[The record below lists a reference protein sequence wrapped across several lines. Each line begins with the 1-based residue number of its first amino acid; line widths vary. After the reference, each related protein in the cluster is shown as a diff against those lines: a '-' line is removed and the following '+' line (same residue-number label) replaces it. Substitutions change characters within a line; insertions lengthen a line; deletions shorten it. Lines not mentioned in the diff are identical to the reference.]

1 MTLRQMFEQG
11 EFISAPGVFDP
22 LSARAAG
29 AYGARALYMT
39 GYGVSASLLG
49 AAVSPKQ
56 AATKKLLNE
65 GVEQSDVADL
75 EQLNTLVDFP
85 AVWALD
91 EFE

>member
-1 MTLRQMFEQG
+1 MQKIAEAF
-11 EFISAPGVFDP
+11 PGVPKLANIVGGGKTP
-22 LSARAAG
+22 LLPDEELK
-29 AYGARALYMT
+29 AL
-39 GYGVSASLLG
+39 GYQLVIHPVYLLG
-49 AAVSPKQ
+49 AAVSAMQ